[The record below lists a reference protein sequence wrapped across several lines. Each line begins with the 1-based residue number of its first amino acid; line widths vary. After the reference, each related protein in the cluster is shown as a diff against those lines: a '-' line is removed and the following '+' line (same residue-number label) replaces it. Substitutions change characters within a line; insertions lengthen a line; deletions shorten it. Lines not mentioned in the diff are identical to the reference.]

1 MISRTMPEKSNQIQ
15 ILFLGLLLAPLQFCI
30 FKHSELQYEIQ
41 SSSVLGEVQV
51 KCEVV
56 LEQLTFFPSYVFPSG
71 LFSHFVL
78 DILRLD
84 FLCLFH
90 NLLAWFP
97 DCRLLQAAKD
107 CLLSCLVSQ
116 HQGEGQSSFFLSPAC
131 VPSKITTQNTSV
143 LGMPEVESEPSTLN
157 FLPALRFGLAISMP
171 TLCVLPLPQKQCY
184 RRFQQAPLTLC
195 SRRKIV

>member
-1 MISRTMPEKSNQIQ
+1 MMTSRTMPEKSNQIQ

-51 KCEVV
+51 KREVV

-97 DCRLLQAAKD
+97 DCRLLQAAKPP
-107 CLLSCLVSQ
+107 LLSGFSALGRRTKLFFPFPSMRPLKDYHPEYFCAGNARSRIGTQ
-116 HQGEGQSSFFLSPAC
+116 HIEF
-131 VPSKITTQNTSV
+131 
-143 LGMPEVESEPSTLN
+143 ST
-157 FLPALRFGLAISMP
+157 G
-171 TLCVLPLPQKQCY
+171 T
-184 RRFQQAPLTLC
+184 
-195 SRRKIV
+195 